1 MKFDKS
7 QFENLEL
14 ENIGQWPPAAKMLLT
29 IFLAVMVIFLGYIGL
44 VSGKIEQLNRV
55 TAEEVTLKQ
64 SYQTKYHVAANLD
77 LFRAQMIEAE
87 DVFATQLRSLPNSH
101 ETPGL
106 LDDITFI
113 GTTSGLEFVKLE
125 WQPEISKE
133 IYIELP
139 IDIEV
144 NGSYHSFGNFV
155 SKIAGLPRIVTLHD
169 FKIVIVNNNNNNKN
183 KNNKLNLKLEA
194 KTYRYQE
201 QEIKTQ

>member
-14 ENIGQWPPAAKMLLT
+14 ENIGQWPPAAKLVLT
-29 IFLAVMVIFLGYIGL
+29 IFLAIMVMFLGYVSL
-44 VSGKIEQLNRV
+44 VSSKIDQLDRV
-55 TAEEVTLKQ
+55 NAEEKTLKD
-64 SYQTKYHVAANLD
+64 SYQIKYHVAANLE

-87 DVFATQLRSLPNSH
+87 EVFAIQLRSLPNSH

-125 WQPEISKE
+125 WQPEIGKE

-155 SKIAGLPRIVTLHD
+155 SKIAGLPRIVTLHN
-169 FKIVIVNNNNNNKN
+169 FKIDIVQASNDM
-183 KNNKLNLKLEA
+183 LNLKLEA

-201 QEIKTQ
+201 QEVKTP

>member
-7 QFENLEL
+7 QSENLEL
-14 ENIGQWPPAAKMLLT
+14 ENLGQWPPAAKLLLI
-29 IFLAVMVIFLGYIGL
+29 IFLASMIIFLGYIGL
-44 VSGKIEQLNRV
+44 ISSKIDQLDRV
-55 TAEEVTLKQ
+55 QAEEVTLKQ
-64 SYQTKYHVAANLD
+64 SYQGKYHVAANLE
-77 LFRAQMIEAE
+77 LFRAQMVEAE
-87 DVFATQLRSLPNSH
+87 NIFAIQLRSLPNSH

-144 NGSYHSFGNFV
+144 NGSYHSFGSFV
-155 SKIAGLPRIVTLHD
+155 SKIAGLPRIVTLHN
-169 FKIVIVNNNNNNKN
+169 FKIAITDTSTDV
-183 KNNKLNLKLEA
+183 LNLKLEA

-201 QEIKTQ
+201 QEVKTQ

>member
-7 QFENLEL
+7 QFESLDL
-14 ENIGQWPPAAKMLLT
+14 ENIGQWPAAPKLVLT
-29 IFLAVMVIFLGYIGL
+29 IFLVIMVIFLGYIGL
-44 VSGKIEQLNRV
+44 VSDKIDQLERV
-55 TAEEVTLKQ
+55 KAEEVTLKQ
-64 SYQTKYHVAANLD
+64 SYQIKHHVAANLE
-77 LFRAQMIEAE
+77 LFRAQMVEAE
-87 DVFATQLRSLPNSH
+87 DIFATQLRSLPNSH

-155 SKIAGLPRIVTLHD
+155 SKIAGLPRIVTLHN
-169 FKIVIVNNNNNNKN
+169 FKIDILQTGIDT
-183 KNNKLNLKLEA
+183 LNLKLEA

-201 QEIKTQ
+201 QEVKTQ

>member
-1 MKFDKS
+1 MKFDAS
-7 QFENLEL
+7 QFEDLEL
-14 ENIGQWPPAAKMLLT
+14 DNIGHWPAAAKLVLT
-29 IFLAVMVIFLGYIGL
+29 VFISVVVIGLGYVGL
-44 VSGKIEQLNRV
+44 VSDKIKQLDQV
-55 TAEEVTLKQ
+55 IAEEATLKQ
-64 SYQTKYHVAANLD
+64 SYKAKYHVAANLE
-77 LFRAQMIEAE
+77 LFRAQMLEAE
-87 DVFATQLRSLPNSH
+87 DIFATQLRSLPNSH

-113 GTTSGLEFVKLE
+113 GTVSGLDFVKLE

-144 NGSYHSFGNFV
+144 NGLYHSFGSFV

-169 FKIVIVNNNNNNKN
+169 FKIDIMPTSKDR
-183 KNNKLNLKLEA
+183 LNLKLKA

-201 QEIKTQ
+201 AKIK

>member
-1 MKFDKS
+1 MKFDAS
-7 QFENLEL
+7 QFEDLEL
-14 ENIGQWPPAAKMLLT
+14 ENIGQWPAAAKLVLT
-29 IFLAVMVIFLGYIGL
+29 IFLSIVVIGLCYVGL
-44 VSGKIEQLNRV
+44 VSDKIAQLDRV
-55 TAEEVTLKQ
+55 SAEEITLKQ
-64 SYQTKYHVAANLD
+64 SYKAKYHVAANLE

-87 DVFATQLRSLPNSH
+87 DIFANQLRSLPNSH

-113 GTTSGLEFVKLE
+113 GTISGLDFIKLE

-139 IDIEV
+139 IDIVV

-169 FKIVIVNNNNNNKN
+169 FTIDILPTSKDT
-183 KNNKLNLKLEA
+183 LSLKLEA

-201 QEIKTQ
+201 AKVK

>member
-1 MKFDKS
+1 MV
-7 QFENLEL
+7 EA
-14 ENIGQWPPAAKMLLT
+14 ENI
-29 IFLAVMVIFLGYIGL
+29 
-44 VSGKIEQLNRV
+44 
-55 TAEEVTLKQ
+55 
-64 SYQTKYHVAANLD
+64 
-77 LFRAQMIEAE
+77 
-87 DVFATQLRSLPNSH
+87 FATQLRSLPNSH

-144 NGSYHSFGNFV
+144 NGPYHSFGSFV
-155 SKIAGLPRIVTLHD
+155 SKIAGLPRIVTLHNFNITITD
-169 FKIVIVNNNNNNKN
+169 VGQDA
-183 KNNKLNLKLEA
+183 LNLKLEA

-201 QEIKTQ
+201 QEVKTQ

>member
-7 QFENLEL
+7 QFDNLEL
-14 ENIGQWPPAAKMLLT
+14 ENIGQWPAAAKLVLA
-29 IFLAVMVIFLGYIGL
+29 IFLAIVVIGLGYMGL
-44 VSGKIEQLNRV
+44 ISDQIKQLDRV
-55 TAEEVTLKQ
+55 YAEEKTLKQ
-64 SYQTKYHVAANLD
+64 SYRTKYHIAANLD
-77 LFRAQMIEAE
+77 LFRAQMIAAE
-87 DVFATQLRSLPNSH
+87 DSFANQLRSLPNSH

-113 GTTSGLEFVKLE
+113 GTTSGLDFVKLK

-144 NGSYHSFGNFV
+144 IGPYHSFGQFV

-169 FKIVIVNNNNNNKN
+169 FNIEIEPNDTDT
-183 KNNKLNLKLEA
+183 LNLKLQA
-194 KTYRYQE
+194 KTYRYKEKQ
-201 QEIKTQ
+201 QGAAK

>member
-1 MKFDKS
+1 MKFDAS
-7 QFENLEL
+7 QFEDLEL
-14 ENIGQWPPAAKMLLT
+14 DNIGQWPPAAKLVLT
-29 IFLAVMVIFLGYIGL
+29 IFLSLVVIGLGYVGL
-44 VSGKIEQLNRV
+44 VSGKMEQLDRV
-55 TAEEVTLKQ
+55 TAEEQTLKD
-64 SYQTKYHVAANLD
+64 SYRTKYHIASNLE

-87 DVFATQLRSLPNSH
+87 DIFANQLRSLPNSH

-169 FKIVIVNNNNNNKN
+169 FTIDIKAISTEV
-183 KNNKLNLKLEA
+183 LNLKLEA
-194 KTYRYQE
+194 KTYRYQGAE
-201 QEIKTQ
+201 VK

>member
-1 MKFDKS
+1 MKFDAS
-7 QFENLEL
+7 QFEDLEL
-14 ENIGQWPPAAKMLLT
+14 DNIGQWPPAAKLVLT
-29 IFLAVMVIFLGYIGL
+29 IFLSLVVIGLGYVGL
-44 VSGKIEQLNRV
+44 VSGKMEQLDRV
-55 TAEEVTLKQ
+55 TAEEQTLKD
-64 SYQTKYHVAANLD
+64 SYRTKYHVAANLE

-87 DVFATQLRSLPNSH
+87 DIFANQLRSLPNSH

-169 FKIVIVNNNNNNKN
+169 FTIDIQAVSTEV
-183 KNNKLNLKLEA
+183 LNLKLEA
-194 KTYRYQE
+194 KTYRYQGADV
-201 QEIKTQ
+201 Q

>member
-1 MKFDKS
+1 
-7 QFENLEL
+7 
-14 ENIGQWPPAAKMLLT
+14 ML
-29 IFLAVMVIFLGYIGL
+29 
-44 VSGKIEQLNRV
+44 
-55 TAEEVTLKQ
+55 
-64 SYQTKYHVAANLD
+64 
-77 LFRAQMIEAE
+77 EAE
-87 DVFATQLRSLPNSH
+87 DIFASQLRRLPNSH

-113 GTTSGLEFVKLE
+113 GTISGLDFVKLE

-139 IDIEV
+139 IDIVV

-169 FKIVIVNNNNNNKN
+169 FKIDIMPTSKGM
-183 KNNKLNLKLEA
+183 LNLNLMLEA

-201 QEIKTQ
+201 AKIQ